1 MNPEILNAI
10 KLLSKHFN
18 ITEKSLNEFLNQNNN
33 IDKENN
39 KSETKFIIPYFGVIN
54 KDCCKAII
62 YNHGLYTQCTT
73 KTSLEVC
80 KSCKSLKYGTIED
93 RLKCKPG
100 ELFVLKNGKK
110 ETDYKK
116 IIKKFKYNISE
127 LKLYFEKNNIN
138 YNLDDEEVN
147 SNTGKRGRP
156 RKVGIESERCFVK
169 EEDELIKEE
178 GDVEGDVEEDEI
190 DVEEINIEGSE
201 YYLTVENVVLD
212 KKSHRI
218 VGIYKNGHIEKM
230 K

>member
-1 MNPEILNAI
+1 MAP
-10 KLLSKHFN
+10 
-18 ITEKSLNEFLNQNNN
+18 
-33 IDKENN
+33 
-39 KSETKFIIPYFGVIN
+39 
-54 KDCCKAII
+54 
-62 YNHGLYTQCTT
+62 
-73 KTSLEVC
+73 
-80 KSCKSLKYGTIED
+80 
-93 RLKCKPG
+93 
-100 ELFVLKNGKK
+100 
-110 ETDYKK
+110 
-116 IIKKFKYNISE
+116 
-127 LKLYFEKNNIN
+127 
-138 YNLDDEEVN
+138 
-147 SNTGKRGRP
+147 GKRGRP